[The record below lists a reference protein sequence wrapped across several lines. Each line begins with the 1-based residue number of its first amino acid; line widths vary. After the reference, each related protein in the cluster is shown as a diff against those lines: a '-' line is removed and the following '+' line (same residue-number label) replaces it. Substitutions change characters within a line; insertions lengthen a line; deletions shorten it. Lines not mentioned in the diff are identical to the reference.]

1 MGIEVRCRVV
11 IDGERSERKV
21 LLETDEVLVAG
32 TPRVKIPFRD
42 VSSIDVEPNALTIRW
57 SGREAHLSVGSGAAA
72 WADKIRNPKP
82 LTAKLGIRSGQR
94 ITVLGKVDE
103 GFLTSIEA
111 LGADLSRHTRT
122 ATDLLF
128 FAADRR
134 SDLDRLDELKST
146 LTSAGAIWIL
156 RPKGGSAITE
166 SDVMQA
172 ARRAGLVDVKVA
184 RFSESHAAEKLVIPK
199 AQR

>member
-11 IDGERSERKV
+11 IDGEKSERKV
-21 LLETDEVLVAG
+21 LLETEDVLVAG

-42 VSSIDVEPNALTIRW
+42 VSSIDVEANALTIRW
-57 SGREAHLSVGSGAAA
+57 SGREARLSVGSGAAA

-94 ITVLGKVDE
+94 ITVLGTVDE
-103 GFLTSIEA
+103 GFLTSVEA
-111 LGADLSRHTRT
+111 MGVDLSRRTRS

-134 SDLDRLDELKST
+134 SDLDRLDELKAT
-146 LTSAGAIWIL
+146 LTPAGAIWIL
-156 RPKGGSAITE
+156 RPKGGSSITE

-184 RFSESHAAEKLVIPK
+184 KFSESHAAEKLVIPK

>member
-11 IDGERSERKV
+11 IDGEKSERKV
-21 LLETDEVLVAG
+21 LLETEEVLVAG

-42 VSSIDVEPNALTIRW
+42 VSSIEVEANALTIRW
-57 SGREAHLSVGSGAAA
+57 SGREAKLSVGSGAAA

-103 GFLTSIEA
+103 GFLTSVEA
-111 LGADLSRHTRT
+111 IGVDLSRRTRT
-122 ATDLLF
+122 STDLLF
-128 FAADRR
+128 YAADRR
-134 SDLDRLDELKST
+134 SDLDRLDELKAT
-146 LTSAGAIWIL
+146 LTPAGAIWIL
-156 RPKGGSAITE
+156 RPKGGGGITE

-184 RFSESHAAEKLVIPK
+184 KFSESHAAEKLVMPK

>member
-57 SGREAHLSVGSGAAA
+57 GGREAHLSVGSGAAA

-111 LGADLSRHTRT
+111 LGADLSRHTRA